1 MLLLKIAFI
10 DTRTFEIPDRLSYSV
25 IGLALLQIPVADADA
40 SIDIILGGII
50 AWFLFEATRRIM
62 ARRLG
67 RDALGMGDVKLMI
80 GGGLWV
86 GLSSISAAVLIA
98 CLSGMI
104 QFGILAYIYKTPI
117 RDRKIPFGPY
127 LVLGLLVVKI
137 PLTQNILSTFL
148 PF

>member
-1 MLLLKIAFI
+1 
-10 DTRTFEIPDRLSYSV
+10 
-25 IGLALLQIPVADADA
+25 
-40 SIDIILGGII
+40 
-50 AWFLFEATRRIM
+50 M